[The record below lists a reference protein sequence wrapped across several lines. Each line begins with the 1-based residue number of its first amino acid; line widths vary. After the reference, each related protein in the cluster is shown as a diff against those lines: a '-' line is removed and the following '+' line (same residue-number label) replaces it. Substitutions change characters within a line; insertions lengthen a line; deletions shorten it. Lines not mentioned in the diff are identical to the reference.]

1 MSLLKIPRLVLT
13 SALLSLGGCA
23 VGPDFQAPQAQLPT
37 QWRDAGA
44 GGPASA
50 PVAQP
55 VNDAWWDSFGD
66 PELSALVAEASAANP
81 DILIAYERLRQ
92 SRAALRVSEA
102 DGLPKLGANASYRRG
117 QNSEAGLSDPS
128 GRGGKSSFNLW
139 QTGVDA
145 SWELDLWGRVQRE
158 VEQAGALSQA
168 ALEAQR
174 GVMLSVRA
182 ETASHYIRLRGAQN
196 QLAVLRQTLDNA
208 NRNLA
213 LTRLRQREGVATE
226 LDVSQ
231 ADAQAAAI
239 EAAVPPLALRVDQLM
254 NALAL
259 LLDQP
264 PHALHARLET
274 LAPIPGGPVRVPV
287 GLPSELAERRPDI
300 RQAQARLHAAV
311 AAIGVAEGDFYPR
324 ITLSGN
330 IGLQALQLGN
340 LDTDRAGIF
349 GVGPAL
355 QIPLFE
361 GGKLRGRLRLREAQ
375 AQEAALAF
383 QKTVLG
389 AWHDV
394 DNAMTAYRSQQQ
406 ARTSLERASA
416 SARQALLHAQRRYA
430 EGASDFVNVLSAQNA
445 VLANDQSR
453 VATEAAVSLALVDL
467 YRVLGGGWQ

>member
-1 MSLLKIPRLVLT
+1 MR
-13 SALLSLGGCA
+13 
-23 VGPDFQAPQAQLPT
+23 
-37 QWRDAGA
+37 
-44 GGPASA
+44 
-50 PVAQP
+50 
-55 VNDAWWDSFGD
+55 
-66 PELSALVAEASAANP
+66 
-81 DILIAYERLRQ
+81 
-92 SRAALRVSEA
+92 
-102 DGLPKLGANASYRRG
+102 
-117 QNSEAGLSDPS
+117 
-128 GRGGKSSFNLW
+128 
-139 QTGVDA
+139 
-145 SWELDLWGRVQRE
+145 RE

-174 GVMLSVRA
+174 GVMLSVLA

-239 EAAVPPLALRVDQLM
+239 EAAVPPLAVRVDQLM

-330 IGLQALQLGN
+330 IGLQALQLGK

-355 QIPLFE
+355 QIPL
-361 GGKLRGRLRLREAQ
+361 RGRQAARPAAAARGAGPRGSAGIPENRARRLARCRQ
-375 AQEAALAF
+375 R
-383 QKTVLG
+383 
-389 AWHDV
+389 HD
-394 DNAMTAYRSQQQ
+394 
-406 ARTSLERASA
+406 
-416 SARQALLHAQRRYA
+416 
-430 EGASDFVNVLSAQNA
+430 GLS
-445 VLANDQSR
+445 
-453 VATEAAVSLALVDL
+453 
-467 YRVLGGGWQ
+467 

>member
-1 MSLLKIPRLVLT
+1 M
-13 SALLSLGGCA
+13 
-23 VGPDFQAPQAQLPT
+23 
-37 QWRDAGA
+37 
-44 GGPASA
+44 
-50 PVAQP
+50 
-55 VNDAWWDSFGD
+55 
-66 PELSALVAEASAANP
+66 
-81 DILIAYERLRQ
+81 
-92 SRAALRVSEA
+92 
-102 DGLPKLGANASYRRG
+102 
-117 QNSEAGLSDPS
+117 
-128 GRGGKSSFNLW
+128 
-139 QTGVDA
+139 
-145 SWELDLWGRVQRE
+145 
-158 VEQAGALSQA
+158 
-168 ALEAQR
+168 
-174 GVMLSVRA
+174 
-182 ETASHYIRLRGAQN
+182 
-196 QLAVLRQTLDNA
+196 
-208 NRNLA
+208 
-213 LTRLRQREGVATE
+213 
-226 LDVSQ
+226 
-231 ADAQAAAI
+231 
-239 EAAVPPLALRVDQLM
+239 
-254 NALAL
+254 
-259 LLDQP
+259 
-264 PHALHARLET
+264 
-274 LAPIPGGPVRVPV
+274 
-287 GLPSELAERRPDI
+287 PSELAERRPDI

-467 YRVLGGGWQ
+467 YRALGGGWQ

>member
-1 MSLLKIPRLVLT
+1 M
-13 SALLSLGGCA
+13 
-23 VGPDFQAPQAQLPT
+23 
-37 QWRDAGA
+37 
-44 GGPASA
+44 
-50 PVAQP
+50 
-55 VNDAWWDSFGD
+55 
-66 PELSALVAEASAANP
+66 
-81 DILIAYERLRQ
+81 
-92 SRAALRVSEA
+92 
-102 DGLPKLGANASYRRG
+102 
-117 QNSEAGLSDPS
+117 
-128 GRGGKSSFNLW
+128 
-139 QTGVDA
+139 
-145 SWELDLWGRVQRE
+145 
-158 VEQAGALSQA
+158 
-168 ALEAQR
+168 
-174 GVMLSVRA
+174 
-182 ETASHYIRLRGAQN
+182 
-196 QLAVLRQTLDNA
+196 
-208 NRNLA
+208 
-213 LTRLRQREGVATE
+213 
-226 LDVSQ
+226 
-231 ADAQAAAI
+231 
-239 EAAVPPLALRVDQLM
+239 
-254 NALAL
+254 
-259 LLDQP
+259 
-264 PHALHARLET
+264 
-274 LAPIPGGPVRVPV
+274 RVPV

-330 IGLQALQLGN
+330 IGLQALQLGK

-361 GGKLRGRLRLREAQ
+361 GGRLRGRLRLREAQ

-416 SARQALLHAQRRYA
+416 SARQALHAQRRYA

-467 YRVLGGGWQ
+467 YRALGGGWQ

>member
-1 MSLLKIPRLVLT
+1 M
-13 SALLSLGGCA
+13 
-23 VGPDFQAPQAQLPT
+23 
-37 QWRDAGA
+37 
-44 GGPASA
+44 
-50 PVAQP
+50 
-55 VNDAWWDSFGD
+55 
-66 PELSALVAEASAANP
+66 
-81 DILIAYERLRQ
+81 
-92 SRAALRVSEA
+92 
-102 DGLPKLGANASYRRG
+102 
-117 QNSEAGLSDPS
+117 
-128 GRGGKSSFNLW
+128 
-139 QTGVDA
+139 
-145 SWELDLWGRVQRE
+145 
-158 VEQAGALSQA
+158 
-168 ALEAQR
+168 
-174 GVMLSVRA
+174 
-182 ETASHYIRLRGAQN
+182 
-196 QLAVLRQTLDNA
+196 
-208 NRNLA
+208 
-213 LTRLRQREGVATE
+213 
-226 LDVSQ
+226 
-231 ADAQAAAI
+231 
-239 EAAVPPLALRVDQLM
+239 
-254 NALAL
+254 
-259 LLDQP
+259 
-264 PHALHARLET
+264 
-274 LAPIPGGPVRVPV
+274 RVPV

-467 YRVLGGGWQ
+467 YRALGGGWQ